1 MTARIYVCSWK
12 LTAGT
17 WKCLLGKGIK
27 HRPKAPVLGFHGNL
41 FGGVPHVPFETRKT
55 IDVNG
60 KSHTCLSHINVPG
73 LLPYRGCLNQLLT
86 QKYTHCSDHIRGH
99 PRKKTTVTG
108 CFPSHETGYP
118 TVFFSKLGV
127 LNDFTM
133 CFLLFIVSAWK
144 LHSWRLSKYEP
155 SIQELYL
162 HFPKQHQDTWLTL
175 NGWPASTNP
184 RKLTSQWKT
193 NISKMYLLTKNGD
206 FLSC

>member
-1 MTARIYVCSWK
+1 M
-12 LTAGT
+12 
-17 WKCLLGKGIK
+17 
-27 HRPKAPVLGFHGNL
+27 
-41 FGGVPHVPFETRKT
+41 
-55 IDVNG
+55 VN
-60 KSHTCLSHINVPG
+60 HIPACHISMYPG

-99 PRKKTTVTG
+99 PRKKNHGNRVF
-108 CFPSHETGYP
+108 FPSHETGYP

-184 RKLTSQWKT
+184 QKT
-193 NISKMYLLTKNGD
+193 NITMEDQYFEDVSPNEKWWFFVMLVFRRGTVGGRNPAPPGMYKPLRPTGWDYWTTGWPD
-206 FLSC
+206 FFHEQ